1 MRAEQGGR
9 GRQMKLKESGKKE
22 RRESLSIGQEAW
34 LKQRPPVT
42 FNTQFSPSGIVTESQ
57 LGSWPPHLRLHIP
70 GSIAASVITWLH
82 SSQWNENGNDV
93 SIYLLWR
100 KSLASV
106 PSSSLSHGLFV
117 PVVSP
122 GFAHT
127 EEDRV
132 TSRGWQSN
140 KTEGT
145 VVRCSFF
152 QPQWEA
158 KQPLGLDWGVA
169 RESGMF
175 FGGSVSRGCGGRISF
190 QQLSLNLNW
199 YNGKISRDFRKMDL
213 AIIQFL

>member
-42 FNTQFSPSGIVTESQ
+42 FFPSGVVTESQ
-57 LGSWPPHLRLHIP
+57 RGSWPPHLRLHLP

-82 SSQWNENGNDV
+82 SSQWTEDGSDV

-106 PSSSLSHGLFV
+106 PSSSLSRGLFV
-117 PVVSP
+117 AVAWP
-122 GFAHT
+122 GFAYT

-158 KQPLGLDWGVA
+158 KQPLGLDLGA
-169 RESGMF
+169 GRESGVV
-175 FGGSVSRGCGGRISF
+175 FGGRVSRGCGGRISF

-199 YNGKISRDFRKMDL
+199 YNGKITRDFRKMDL